1 MPTILKL
8 NNNQIEMVCDL
19 QDVERL
25 VDTYISSE
33 ARKYIYEMMDKFK
46 EEQNELRS
54 HIDDQVLKL
63 ISQWEEN

>member
-33 ARKYIYEMMDKFK
+33 CES
-46 EEQNELRS
+46 N
-54 HIDDQVLKL
+54 H
-63 ISQWEEN
+63 